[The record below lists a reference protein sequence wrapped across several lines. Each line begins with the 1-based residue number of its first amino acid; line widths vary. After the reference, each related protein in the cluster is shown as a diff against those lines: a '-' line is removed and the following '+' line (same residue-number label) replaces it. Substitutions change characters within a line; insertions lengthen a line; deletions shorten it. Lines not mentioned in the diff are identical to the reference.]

1 MSSTIRCASET
12 VAPDERD
19 ARVALMLELADS
31 AGELALR
38 YFQSDA
44 LTVSIK
50 SDQSPVTQADT
61 AIETLLRQ
69 RIHAHFPDDAILGEE
84 HGESSGADTSTSNWR
99 WILDPIDGTV
109 SFAAG
114 VPLFGTLIALERNHL
129 IEAGI
134 CAMPALRE
142 RVWAARGQGAWWE
155 RIDVHGVAQRSAARV
170 RNGAT
175 LANAL
180 LCTTGLEYFERSNT
194 VANLVRV
201 AERAG
206 RVDRSRDASVGFWAV
221 SRDIRGSQRRVHRL
235 ERPLRHSR
243 RQRGCRRRG
252 AASRTLA
259 TPAREFMNS
268 AQPLTSI
275 HPTTHQTRTR
285 SSSIDRCSND

>member
-1 MSSTIRCASET
+1 
-12 VAPDERD
+12 
-19 ARVALMLELADS
+19 MLELADS

-38 YFQSDA
+38 YFQSDT

-114 VPLFGTLIALERNHL
+114 VPLFGTLIALERNHI

-175 LANAL
+175 LSNAL

-206 RVDRSRDASVGFWAV
+206 R
-221 SRDIRGSQRRVHRL
+221 IRGWSDCYAGMLVATGRADAWIDPVMHPWDSGPFPVIF
-235 ERPLRHSR
+235 EEANGVFTDWNGHCDIHGGSAVAA
-243 RQRGCRRRG
+243 G
-252 AASRTLA
+252 AALH
-259 TPAREFMNS
+259 RELL
-268 AQPLTSI
+268 PLL
-275 HPTTHQTRTR
+275 RA
-285 SSSIDRCSND
+285 SS

>member
-1 MSSTIRCASET
+1 
-12 VAPDERD
+12 
-19 ARVALMLELADS
+19 MLELADS

-84 HGESSGADTSTSNWR
+84 HGETSGADTSTSHWR

-129 IEAGI
+129 IEAGV

-194 VANLVRV
+194 VAILVRV
-201 AERAG
+201 AQRAG
-206 RVDRSRDASVGFWAV
+206 R
-221 SRDIRGSQRRVHRL
+221 IRGWSDCYAGMLVATGRADAWIDPVMHPWDSGPFPVIFEEANGVFTDWNGRCDIHGGSAVAA
-235 ERPLRHSR
+235 
-243 RQRGCRRRG
+243 G
-252 AASRTLA
+252 AALH
-259 TPAREFMNS
+259 RELL
-268 AQPLTSI
+268 PLL
-275 HPTTHQTRTR
+275 RA
-285 SSSIDRCSND
+285 SS